1 MSVKTKKKSKKK
13 IVTGVIIVILVGV
26 LIIPRLFKTSNS
38 NYTEVIPTNGDITTY
53 YSFSGSVEAKNK
65 QSVLADRIMQIKNIN
80 VEVGQTVKKDDL
92 LMETTT
98 GEKIKTKIDGEI
110 SNIYVEENAQV
121 MSGGKLMD
129 IVDYSNLQLKVQ
141 VDEYDLKAIE
151 KDKEAAV
158 TIHAISKDVPG
169 KIVEVSKEGTYLNG
183 VTFFTAIISL
193 EKDESVK
200 VGMSAEAKVLNQ
212 SVKNAVTLPMSAI
225 SFDDSNNPY
234 VFIKDGKGNAIRKDI
249 TIGISDGVT
258 VEVKSGVTIS
268 DTILVANKE
277 SQTSFRPGA
286 MGRENS
292 DNNNTDT
299 TGGNG
304 Q

>member
-13 IVTGVIIVILVGV
+13 IVTGAIIVILVGV
-26 LIIPRLFKTSNS
+26 LLIPRLFKTSNS
-38 NYTEVIPTNGDITTY
+38 NYTEIIPTKGDITTY

-65 QSVLADRIMQIKNIN
+65 QSVLADRIMQVKNIK
-80 VEVGQTVKKDDL
+80 VEVGQTVKKDDVL
-92 LMETTT
+92 LETST
-98 GEKIKTKIDGEI
+98 GEKIKSKIDGEI

-129 IVDYSNLQLKVQ
+129 IVDYSSLQLKVQ

-158 TIHAISKDVPG
+158 TIHAISKNVTG
-169 KIVEVSKEGTYLNG
+169 KIVEISKEGTYLNG

-212 SVKNAVTLPMSAI
+212 SVKGIVTLPMSSI
-225 SFDDSNNPY
+225 SFDDNNKPY
-234 VFIKDGKGNAIRKDI
+234 VFIKDEKGNATKKEI
-249 TIGISDGVT
+249 TTGINDGVT
-258 VEVKSGVTIS
+258 VEVKSGAAIS

-277 SQTSFRPGA
+277 SGTSFGPGG
-286 MGRENS
+286 MGRGNIDNS
-292 DNNNTDT
+292 NTST